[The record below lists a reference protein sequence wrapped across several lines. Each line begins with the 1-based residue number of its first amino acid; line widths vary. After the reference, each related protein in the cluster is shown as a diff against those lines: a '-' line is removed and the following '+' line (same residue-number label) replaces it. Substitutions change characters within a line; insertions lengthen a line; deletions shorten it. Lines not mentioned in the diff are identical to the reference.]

1 MGGKTWRKD
10 LFVRYRHILICG
22 LLGLTLSCATVQKP
36 LPETETHEFHL
47 VLLHT
52 NDHHG
57 HPAKFFYPPGPDE
70 GGLAARA
77 SLVKEIRRANKNVL
91 LLDAGDLNTGM
102 PVSNLFHA
110 RPDIEGYNAL
120 GYDAMAIGNHE
131 FDNPMVTLQWQE
143 SWAHFPF
150 LSANIKTR
158 DGRNLARP
166 YIIKSFDGFRVAV
179 FGLTTK
185 RTEILGNQENIQDLV
200 FEDEVAVAREL
211 VPRLREKADMVV
223 ALVHLGIYGRKDM
236 GSERLA
242 SEVQGIDLIVDGH
255 SHTRLDTPLV
265 VQHLGSDWKTPIV
278 QAWKYG
284 LILGRVDL
292 WVRDRK
298 VVRLR
303 FEPIPINLK
312 EEVKGPDGAK
322 RISYVGHE
330 VKEDEAVLDSVA
342 PYIRRADVALS
353 EVVGVAEATFSNRE
367 SRRQETALG
376 DLVADSM
383 LWKAKELG
391 VDFAI
396 QNGGGIRADLPEGNI
411 TKAMTYAM
419 IPFNNRVVVLTMK
432 GSDVQTLFDFIGEIR
447 PGQGAFPQV
456 SEGVRFTLNRTTGRC
471 EDILI
476 GGNPIDPSRNYR
488 IVTNQYLATGGDG
501 YSVFLQALDRHTF
514 YETQRHVFNQYLK
527 ALGGRIRPESRQ
539 RIRLIEKD
547 EAGMVWKRAA

>member
-1 MGGKTWRKD
+1 MGGKTRRKD
-10 LFVRYRHILICG
+10 LFRRHGHILIYG
-22 LLGLTLSCATVQKP
+22 LLGLTLSCAAVQKP
-36 LPETETHEFHL
+36 LPGKEAQEFHL

-57 HPAKFFYPPGPDE
+57 HPAKFFYPPGQGE

-77 SLVKEIRRANKNVL
+77 TLVKEIRRANKNVL

-131 FDNPMVTLQWQE
+131 FDNPMDILQWQM

-185 RTEILGNQENIQDLV
+185 RTEILGNPEHIRDLV
-200 FEDEVAVAREL
+200 FEDEVVAAKAL
-211 VPRLREKADMVV
+211 VPRLKEKADMVI
-223 ALVHLGIYGRKDM
+223 ALVHLGIYGTRDM

-242 SEVQGIDLIVDGH
+242 SEVRGIDLIVDGH

-265 VQHLGSDWKTPIV
+265 VKHLGSDWKTPIV
-278 QAWKYG
+278 HAWKYG

-298 VVRLR
+298 VVRLQ

-312 EEVKGPDGAK
+312 KVVKGPEGAK
-322 RISYVGHE
+322 RISPLGRDIE
-330 VKEDEAVLDSVA
+330 EDKAVLESMA
-342 PYIRRADVALS
+342 PYIRRADAALS
-353 EVVGVAEATFSNRE
+353 EVVGLAEATFPNRE
-367 SRRQETALG
+367 SRRRETALG

-383 LWKAKELG
+383 LWKARDVG

-411 TKAMTYAM
+411 TKATTYAM
-419 IPFNNRVVVLTMK
+419 LPFNNRIVVLTMK
-432 GSDVQTLFDFIGEIR
+432 GSDVQALFEYIGGIR
-447 PGQGAFPQV
+447 AGQGAFPQV
-456 SEGVRFTLNRTTGRC
+456 SEGIRFAINRATGRC

-476 GGNPIDPSRNYR
+476 GGTPIDPNRTYR
-488 IVTNQYLATGGDG
+488 IVTNQYLAGGGDG
-501 YSVFLQALDRHTF
+501 YRIFLQALDRHTF

-527 ALGGRIRPESRQ
+527 AMGGRVRPAVRQ
-539 RIRLIEKD
+539 RIRLIEKED
-547 EAGMVWKRAA
+547 VGMVWKWAA